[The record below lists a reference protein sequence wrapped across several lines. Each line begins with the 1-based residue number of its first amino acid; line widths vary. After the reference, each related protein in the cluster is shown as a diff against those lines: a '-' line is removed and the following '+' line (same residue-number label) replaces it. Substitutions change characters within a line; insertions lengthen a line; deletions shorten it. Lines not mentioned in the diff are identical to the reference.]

1 MQDAA
6 ALTGGQV
13 EVMQGRGGAKGVGEV
28 LDFGDFIAKLGM
40 RFNPLVDDGMFVGGE
55 VIEGVARDEGVV
67 GI

>member
-6 ALTGGQV
+6 ALTGCQV
-13 EVMQGRGGAKGVGEV
+13 EVMQGRGGAQGVGEV

-40 RFNPLVDDGMFVGGE
+40 RFNPLVDDGVFVGGE